1 MLFKYCILK
10 NIFMNLYF
18 FFISNNVKILVKK
31 YVWFFL
37 VLFEIICIMINVIL
51 KELFSFDNK
60 MIIIFYKLLFED
72 I

>member
-18 FFISNNVKILVKK
+18 FFNVKILVKK
-31 YVWFFL
+31 YVCFFL
-37 VLFEIICIMINVIL
+37 VLFEIICIMINIIL

-60 MIIIFYKLLFED
+60 MIIIFYKILFED